1 MPQERHSPSRRARRL
16 AAAGLVG
23 AVIAVAA
30 ALTLVGGDDD
40 PAAAPHTAIAVEL
53 LDGGTTTLGDL
64 KGRPAVVNFFASWC
78 PPCVAEMPDFEAVH
92 QQRSDEV
99 SFLGLA
105 LQDSQSSAEALVELT
120 GVSYPVAEDPDGTLY
135 RLLDGIAMPTTVF
148 LDAEGRVVDRHS
160 GILSREQLDARIDDL
175 VAGG

>member
-1 MPQERHSPSRRARRL
+1 MPRERHSRSRPARRL

-23 AVIAVAA
+23 AVIALAA
-30 ALTLVGGDDD
+30 ALTLVGGDD

-53 LDGGTTTLGDL
+53 FDGGTTTLGDL

-105 LQDSQSSAEALVELT
+105 LQDSRSSAEALVELT
-120 GVSYPVAEDPDGTLY
+120 GVSYPVAQDPDGTLY
-135 RLLDGIAMPTTVF
+135 RLLDGIAMPTTIF

-175 VAGG
+175 VARG